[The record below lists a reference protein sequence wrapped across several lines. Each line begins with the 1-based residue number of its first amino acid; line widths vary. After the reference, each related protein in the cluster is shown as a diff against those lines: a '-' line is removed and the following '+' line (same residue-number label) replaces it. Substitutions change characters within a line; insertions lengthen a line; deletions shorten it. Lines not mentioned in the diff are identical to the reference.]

1 MHGDKEQAA
10 YERGTGFLLA
20 RLGSLTARSW
30 TAFLTEHRLTQAQY
44 TVLVAL
50 EQHGPVGQRRL
61 AELVAMDARN
71 IVLVLDTL
79 AAGGLIERRPGDT
92 DRRRRTVTLTDKGS
106 ALLATVADAAAAE
119 QDRFLR
125 ALDATDRERLNHL
138 LQRLYD
144 SHVPPGA
151 LTG

>member
-1 MHGDKEQAA
+1 MSGDQRPA

-50 EQHGPVGQRRL
+50 ERHGPVGQRRL
-61 AELVAMDARN
+61 AELAAMDARN
-71 IVLVLDTL
+71 IVLVLDSL
-79 AAGGLIERRPGDT
+79 AARRLVERRPEET
-92 DRRRRTVTLTDKGS
+92 DRRRRTVALTGEGD
-106 ALLATVADAAAAE
+106 ALLATTADAAAAE
-119 QDRFLR
+119 QDRFLH
-125 ALDATDRERLNHL
+125 ALDATDRERLNQL

-144 SHVPPGA
+144 FHVPRPPEPG
-151 LTG
+151 